1 MPDLVTTDRSFGMT
15 CLTGA
20 CADSSVLAATGARAL
35 SDFDLLGKR
44 SLCAAWG
51 VREEDEAEFDKDD
64 DKDDKDDKDDD
75 DDFDDD
81 DLDDEE
87 FLDDEDD
94 EDDEDFDE
102 DDDEIKTG
110 DDEKL

>member
-1 MPDLVTTDRSFGMT
+1 MPDLFATDRSSGRT

-20 CADSSVLAATGARAL
+20 CAGSTVLAATGARAL
-35 SDFDLLGKR
+35 SKFDSRGNR
-44 SLCAAWG
+44 SLSAAWG
-51 VREEDEAEFDKDD
+51 VREEDEEEFDRDD
-64 DKDDKDDKDDD
+64 EDEDDE

-94 EDDEDFDE
+94 EDFDG
-102 DDDEIKTG
+102 DDDEIETDD

>member
-1 MPDLVTTDRSFGMT
+1 MPDLVAPDRSFGTT

-20 CADSSVLAATGARAL
+20 CAGSSVLAATGARAL
-35 SDFDLLGKR
+35 SDFDSLGVR
-44 SLCAAWG
+44 SLCVTWG
-51 VREEDEAEFDKDD
+51 VHEGDEEELDRDDDEEDDE
-64 DKDDKDDKDDD
+64 D

-94 EDDEDFDE
+94 EDDEDFDD

>member
-1 MPDLVTTDRSFGMT
+1 MPDLVATDHSFGTT

-20 CADSSVLAATGARAL
+20 CAGSSVLVATGARAL
-35 SDFDLLGKR
+35 SDFDLLDNR
-44 SLCAAWG
+44 SLCAAWAE
-51 VREEDEAEFDKDD
+51 REEDEEEFNRDD
-64 DKDDKDDKDDD
+64 EDEDDE

-94 EDDEDFDE
+94 EDDED
-102 DDDEIKTG
+102 DDEIKTG
-110 DDEKL
+110 DDERL

>member
-1 MPDLVTTDRSFGMT
+1 MPDLVATDRSFGTT

-20 CADSSVLAATGARAL
+20 CAGSSVLAATGARAL
-35 SDFDLLGKR
+35 SDFDSLGVR
-44 SLCAAWG
+44 SLCVAWG
-51 VREEDEAEFDKDD
+51 VHEGDEEELDRDDDDDEDEDE
-64 DKDDKDDKDDD
+64 D

-94 EDDEDFDE
+94 EDFDD

>member
-1 MPDLVTTDRSFGMT
+1 MPDLVATDRSFVAT

-20 CADSSVLAATGARAL
+20 CAGSSVLAATGARAL
-35 SDFDLLGKR
+35 SDFDSLGNR
-44 SLCAAWG
+44 SQCAAWG
-51 VREEDEAEFDKDD
+51 VREEDQEELDRDD
-64 DKDDKDDKDDD
+64 ED

-94 EDDEDFDE
+94 EDDEGFDE

>member
-1 MPDLVTTDRSFGMT
+1 MPDFVVTDHSFGTT

-20 CADSSVLAATGARAL
+20 CAGSSVLAVTGARAL
-35 SDFDLLGKR
+35 SNFDSLGNR

-51 VREEDEAEFDKDD
+51 VRAEDEEEFN
-64 DKDDKDDKDDD
+64 KDDKDDEDEDDY
-75 DDFDDD
+75 FDDD

-94 EDDEDFDE
+94 EDDEDDDE
-102 DDDEIKTG
+102 VETDDDK
-110 DDEKL
+110 KL

>member
-1 MPDLVTTDRSFGMT
+1 MPDPFATDRSFGTT

-20 CADSSVLAATGARAL
+20 CAGSSVLAATGARAM
-35 SDFDLLGKR
+35 SDFDPFGNR

-51 VREEDEAEFDKDD
+51 VHEEDKEELDTDD
-64 DKDDKDDKDDD
+64 ED

-110 DDEKL
+110 DDVKL

>member
-1 MPDLVTTDRSFGMT
+1 MPDLVATDRSFGTT

-20 CADSSVLAATGARAL
+20 CAGSSVLAATGARAL
-35 SDFDLLGKR
+35 SDFDPFGNR

-51 VREEDEAEFDKDD
+51 VHEEDKEELDTDDEDD
-64 DKDDKDDKDDD
+64 D
-75 DDFDDD
+75 DDD

-94 EDDEDFDE
+94 EDD
-102 DDDEIKTG
+102 DDDEIETG
-110 DDEKL
+110 DDEKLRPLSAG

>member
-1 MPDLVTTDRSFGMT
+1 MPDLFATDRSFGTT
-15 CLTGA
+15 CLTGVFA
-20 CADSSVLAATGARAL
+20 GSSVLAATGARAQ
-35 SDFDLLGKR
+35 SNFDSSGNG

-51 VREEDEAEFDKDD
+51 VREEDEEEFDGDD
-64 DKDDKDDKDDD
+64 EDDE

-94 EDDEDFDE
+94 KDFDG
-102 DDDEIKTG
+102 DDDEIET
-110 DDEKL
+110 DDDDQKL

>member
-1 MPDLVTTDRSFGMT
+1 MPDLVATDRSFGTT

-20 CADSSVLAATGARAL
+20 CAGSSVLAATAL
-35 SDFDLLGKR
+35 SDFDSFGNR

-51 VREEDEAEFDKDD
+51 VHEEDEEKLATDD
-64 DKDDKDDKDDD
+64 DDNDDDDD

-110 DDEKL
+110 DDVKL

>member
-1 MPDLVTTDRSFGMT
+1 MPDLLATDRSFGTT

-20 CADSSVLAATGARAL
+20 CAGSFVLAATGARAM
-35 SDFDLLGKR
+35 SDFDSLGNR

-51 VREEDEAEFDKDD
+51 VHEEDKEELDRDDEDD
-64 DKDDKDDKDDD
+64 DED

-94 EDDEDFDE
+94 EDDED
-102 DDDEIKTG
+102 DDEIKTD

>member
-1 MPDLVTTDRSFGMT
+1 MPDLVATDRSFGAT
-15 CLTGA
+15 CLTGV
-20 CADSSVLAATGARAL
+20 CAGSSVLVATGTRAV
-35 SDFDLLGKR
+35 SDFESLGVR
-44 SLCAAWG
+44 SLCPAWG
-51 VREEDEAEFDKDD
+51 MHEEDEEELDRDD
-64 DKDDKDDKDDD
+64 DDEEDD

-94 EDDEDFDE
+94 EDHEDFDE

-110 DDEKL
+110 NDVKM

>member
-1 MPDLVTTDRSFGMT
+1 MPDLVATDRSFGTT

-20 CADSSVLAATGARAL
+20 CPGSSVLVATGARAL
-35 SDFDLLGKR
+35 SDFDSLGHR
-44 SLCAAWG
+44 SLCASWG
-51 VREEDEAEFDKDD
+51 VLAEDEEEFDRDD
-64 DKDDKDDKDDD
+64 EDEDYD

-94 EDDEDFDE
+94 DEDEDFDE
-102 DDDEIKTG
+102 DDDEVETD
-110 DDEKL
+110 DDEKR

>member
-1 MPDLVTTDRSFGMT
+1 MPDLVATDRSFGTT

-20 CADSSVLAATGARAL
+20 CAGSFVLAATGARAM
-35 SDFDLLGKR
+35 SDFDSLGNR

-51 VREEDEAEFDKDD
+51 VHEEDEEKLATDD
-64 DKDDKDDKDDD
+64 DDNDDDDD

-94 EDDEDFDE
+94 EDFDE
-102 DDDEIKTG
+102 DDDEIKT
-110 DDEKL
+110 DDDVKL

>member
-1 MPDLVTTDRSFGMT
+1 MPDLVATDGSFGTT

-20 CADSSVLAATGARAL
+20 CGDSSVLAATGARAL
-35 SDFDLLGKR
+35 SVFDSLGDR
-44 SLCAAWG
+44 SLCVAWG
-51 VREEDEAEFDKDD
+51 EREEDEEEFDRDD
-64 DKDDKDDKDDD
+64 EDEDDE

-87 FLDDEDD
+87 FLGD

-102 DDDEIKTG
+102 NDNEVETDA
-110 DDEKL
+110 DEKL

>member
-1 MPDLVTTDRSFGMT
+1 MPDPVATDHLFGTT

-20 CADSSVLAATGARAL
+20 FAGSSVLAATGGKAL
-35 SDFDLLGKR
+35 SDFDSLGDR
-44 SLCAAWG
+44 SLCASCGEHEEAQ
-51 VREEDEAEFDKDD
+51 EEFDTDDEDE
-64 DKDDKDDKDDD
+64 D

-81 DLDDEE
+81 DLDDED

-94 EDDEDFDE
+94 DDDDDENFDE

-110 DDEKL
+110 DDESL

>member
-1 MPDLVTTDRSFGMT
+1 MPDLVATDRSFGTT

-20 CADSSVLAATGARAL
+20 CAGSSVLAATGGRAL
-35 SDFDLLGKR
+35 SDFDSLGNH

-51 VREEDEAEFDKDD
+51 VREEDETEFNRDD
-64 DKDDKDDKDDD
+64 EDEDDED

-102 DDDEIKTG
+102 DEVETDDDK
-110 DDEKL
+110 KR

>member
-1 MPDLVTTDRSFGMT
+1 MPDLVATDRSFGTT

-20 CADSSVLAATGARAL
+20 CAGSSVLAATAL
-35 SDFDLLGKR
+35 SDFDSFGNR

-51 VREEDEAEFDKDD
+51 VHEEDKEKLDTD
-64 DKDDKDDKDDD
+64 
-75 DDFDDD
+75 DDD
-81 DLDDEE
+81 DLDEEE

-94 EDDEDFDE
+94 EDDEDEDFDE

-110 DDEKL
+110 DDVKL

>member
-1 MPDLVTTDRSFGMT
+1 MPDLFATDRSFGTT

-20 CADSSVLAATGARAL
+20 CAGSSVLAATGARAL
-35 SDFDLLGKR
+35 SDFDPFGNR

-51 VREEDEAEFDKDD
+51 VHEEDEEKLATDD
-64 DKDDKDDKDDD
+64 DNDNDDD

-94 EDDEDFDE
+94 EDFDE
-102 DDDEIKTG
+102 EDDEIKTG
-110 DDEKL
+110 DDAKL

>member
-1 MPDLVTTDRSFGMT
+1 MPDLFATDRSFGTT

-20 CADSSVLAATGARAL
+20 CAGSSVLAATGARAL
-35 SDFDLLGKR
+35 SDFDPFGNR
-44 SLCAAWG
+44 PLCAAWG
-51 VREEDEAEFDKDD
+51 VHEEDEEKLATDD
-64 DKDDKDDKDDD
+64 DDNDDD

-94 EDDEDFDE
+94 EDFDE
-102 DDDEIKTG
+102 EDDEIKTG
-110 DDEKL
+110 DDVNCDR

>member
-1 MPDLVTTDRSFGMT
+1 MPDLVATDRSFGTT
-15 CLTGA
+15 CSTGA
-20 CADSSVLAATGARAL
+20 CAGSSVLAATGARAL
-35 SDFDLLGKR
+35 SDFDPFGNR

-51 VREEDEAEFDKDD
+51 VHEEDEEKLATDD
-64 DKDDKDDKDDD
+64 DDNDNDDD

-94 EDDEDFDE
+94 EDCDEE
-102 DDDEIKTG
+102 DDEIKTG
-110 DDEKL
+110 DDVKL

>member
-1 MPDLVTTDRSFGMT
+1 MPDLLATDRSFGTT

-20 CADSSVLAATGARAL
+20 CAGSSVLAPTGARSL
-35 SDFDLLGKR
+35 SDFDSLGNR

-51 VREEDEAEFDKDD
+51 MHEEDKEELDTDDEDD
-64 DKDDKDDKDDD
+64 DDDD

-87 FLDDEDD
+87 FLDDDD
-94 EDDEDFDE
+94 EDDDEDFDE

-110 DDEKL
+110 DDVKL

>member
-1 MPDLVTTDRSFGMT
+1 MPDLLATDRSFGTT

-20 CADSSVLAATGARAL
+20 CAGSSVLAATGARAL
-35 SDFDLLGKR
+35 SDFDLLDNR
-44 SLCAAWG
+44 SLCAAWAE
-51 VREEDEAEFDKDD
+51 REEDEEEFNRDD
-64 DKDDKDDKDDD
+64 EDEDEDDE

-94 EDDEDFDE
+94 EDDED
-102 DDDEIKTG
+102 DDEIKTG
-110 DDEKL
+110 DDERL

>member
-1 MPDLVTTDRSFGMT
+1 MPGLVATDRSFGTT
-15 CLTGA
+15 CLTGV
-20 CADSSVLAATGARAL
+20 CAGSSVRAATGARAL
-35 SDFDLLGKR
+35 SDFDSLGHR

-51 VREEDEAEFDKDD
+51 ELAEDEEEFDRDD
-64 DKDDKDDKDDD
+64 EDDDDD

-94 EDDEDFDE
+94 EDDEDDDE
-102 DDDEIKTG
+102 VETDDDK
-110 DDEKL
+110 KL

>member
-1 MPDLVTTDRSFGMT
+1 MPDLLATDRSFGTT

-20 CADSSVLAATGARAL
+20 CAGSSVLAATGARAL
-35 SDFDLLGKR
+35 SDFDPLGNR

-51 VREEDEAEFDKDD
+51 VHEEDKEELDRDDEDD
-64 DKDDKDDKDDD
+64 DED

-94 EDDEDFDE
+94 EDD
-102 DDDEIKTG
+102 DEIKTG

>member
-1 MPDLVTTDRSFGMT
+1 MPDLVVTDRSFGT
-15 CLTGA
+15 PCLTGA
-20 CADSSVLAATGARAL
+20 CAGSSVHAARGARAL
-35 SDFDLLGKR
+35 SDFDPLGKR

-51 VREEDEAEFDKDD
+51 VHEEDEEELDRDD
-64 DKDDKDDKDDD
+64 EDEDDD

-94 EDDEDFDE
+94 EDDEDSDA
-102 DDDEIKTG
+102 DDDEIRTG